1 MFSAKVARNIQCA
14 DAVDV
19 EEFDTTTN
27 LMGVK
32 IAPNMPKF
40 IQILMVNDRFRP
52 LNILSTKAFLE
63 TRPDLS

>member
-19 EEFDTTTN
+19 DDFDTTN

-32 IAPNMPKF
+32 A
-40 IQILMVNDRFRP
+40 QILMVSDRFRP
-52 LNILSTKAFLE
+52 LNILSTKAFLK